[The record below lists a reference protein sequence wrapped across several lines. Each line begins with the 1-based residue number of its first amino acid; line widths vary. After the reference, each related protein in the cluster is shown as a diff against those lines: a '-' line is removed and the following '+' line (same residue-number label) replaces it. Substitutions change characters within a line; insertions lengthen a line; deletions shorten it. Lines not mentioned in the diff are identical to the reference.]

1 MRGFKSHAMSALVEM
16 LTDDDAVVITDTE
29 TTGIQ
34 AHQHRV
40 IEVAGQL
47 IRGDG
52 HRDHFSEL
60 INPGVSIPHRI
71 TRITGITSA
80 MVFDKPQAEAVFPD
94 FMEFL
99 GDSVFVAHNI
109 RFDWS
114 FINAELDRLGLDPME
129 NRGLCTLRLAR
140 RLLPGLRSKSLGSLA
155 KFYRIPPDG
164 RHRASK
170 DVEITTKVLERF
182 CEMAAD
188 EHGITTI
195 QEMIELQ
202 GRTYAR
208 VNPHSSHVV
217 AIKRD
222 RLPDL
227 PASPG
232 VYYMLDGRGKVL
244 YVGKAKDLSKR
255 VVSYFNAIEAHPP
268 RIRQLIAKVRDVR
281 WEEQPTEL
289 HALIAESR
297 EIKRLDPSFNRAQ
310 KKYIP
315 RPYLRLDMREPFPRI
330 TVQVIMR
337 DDGAEYYGPFRSRK
351 QAHSLLELIEA
362 SFPIRNCSPTEFERG
377 RRCVRADIGRCGAPC
392 TGEIT
397 PEDYDQVLDGV
408 KSFLQGDIEDVSHR
422 LEESMMQASEAF
434 QFEDAARYRDW
445 IELLEKR
452 LAHGGAVAHEV
463 AGPETIHY
471 MRGSSIELP
480 TLVVL
485 ARGRVHTLEAPDHGD
500 TGEHIIQDVLRDLDE
515 DDSAGSGISPLEA
528 DARRVLD
535 HWLHM
540 HRDAIVSVERR
551 GDEPRPAFAERASGM
566 IRMHLSLMD
575 QDVSD

>member
-1 MRGFKSHAMSALVEM
+1 MSALQDF
-16 LTDDDAVVITDTE
+16 LSHDDAVVVTDTE

-34 AHQHRV
+34 ARQHRV
-40 IEVAGQL
+40 IELAGMRL
-47 IRGDG
+47 TGDG
-52 HRDHFSEL
+52 RRSEFAEL
-60 INPGVSIPHRI
+60 INPGVTIPSRI
-71 TRITGITSA
+71 TRITGITTG
-80 MVFDKPQAEAVFPD
+80 MVFDRPTADDVIPS

-114 FINAELDRLGLDPME
+114 FINAELDRLGLPDMD
-129 NRGLCTLRLAR
+129 NRGLCTLKLAR

-155 KFYRIPPDG
+155 KFYRIPGEG
-164 RHRASK
+164 RHRAAK
-170 DVEITTKVLERF
+170 DVEITAKVLERF

-188 EHGITTI
+188 EHGISDI
-195 QEMIELQ
+195 QELIELQ
-202 GRTYAR
+202 ARTYAR
-208 VNPHSSHVV
+208 VHAHARHVV
-217 AIKRD
+217 TIKKD

-227 PASPG
+227 PDSPG

-289 HALIAESR
+289 HALIEESR

-315 RPYLRLDMREPFPRI
+315 RPYLRLDGREAFPRL

-337 DDGAEYYGPFRSRK
+337 NDGAEYYGPFRSRS
-351 QAHSLLELIEA
+351 QAASLLELIEA
-362 SFPIRNCSPTEFERG
+362 SFPVRNCSPSEFERG

-392 TGEIT
+392 TNEVSEDDYGEVI
-397 PEDYDQVLDGV
+397 DAVRD
-408 KSFLQGDIEDVSHR
+408 FLKGDIGDVTMR
-422 LEESMMQASEAF
+422 LELSMLQASESLD
-434 QFEDAARYRDW
+434 FEMAARYRDW

-452 LAHGGAVAHEV
+452 LARGGAVAHEV
-463 AGPETIHY
+463 AGPETVHF
-471 MRGSSIELP
+471 MRGSHTERP
-480 TLVVL
+480 TLVIMAHGRIHLL
-485 ARGRVHTLEAPDHGD
+485 AAPDDGSSGD
-500 TGEHIIQDVLRDLDE
+500 HMIRDTLRDLDQH
-515 DDSAGSGISPLEA
+515 DAVGSGITPAEA

-535 HWLHM
+535 HWLHV
-540 HRDAIVSVERR
+540 HQDRIVSVERR
-551 GDEPRPAFAERASGM
+551 IEEPRPAFAERTTSM
-566 IRMHLSLMD
+566 IEMYLETHS
-575 QDVSD
+575 